1 VKQQQTSDIRLA
13 MLLRLN
19 ISDAKTGIC
28 VFEKIWYWNN
38 HTSVTEGICNLVLTF
53 HKISKE
59 IGDSGDVSGVVFEP
73 PPSREDMQLDLSGQA
88 SSHKRTKS
96 NMIPFIRLAC
106 EKDEFLSVA
115 VFHDMND
122 SYEERTIQTFVKNML
137 SEFSK
142 AHKSQLTNMRST
154 FDAMVGKPTSEV
166 SAETDRILAQF
177 KDFENIVETLRIKM
191 EI

>member
-1 VKQQQTSDIRLA
+1 

-28 VFEKIWYWNN
+28 VFEKIWNWNT

-73 PPSREDMQLDLSGQA
+73 PPSREDLHLALSGQS

-106 EKDEFLSVA
+106 EKDEFLSVS

-122 SYEERTIQTFVKNML
+122 SYEEGTIQSYVKNIL

-142 AHKSQLTNMRST
+142 LHKPQVTNMRAT

-166 SAETDRILAQF
+166 TSEIESILAQF
-177 KDFENIVETLRIKM
+177 KDFETIVETLRIKM
-191 EI
+191 EV